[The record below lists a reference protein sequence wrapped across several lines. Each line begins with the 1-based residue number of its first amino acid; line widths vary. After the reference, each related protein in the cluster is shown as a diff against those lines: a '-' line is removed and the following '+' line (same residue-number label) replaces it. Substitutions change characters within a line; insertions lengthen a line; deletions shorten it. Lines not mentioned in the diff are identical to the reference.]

1 MSGESDNQNPQPQPT
16 PPPARRLA
24 EKGDATS
31 PKPRQKRKTDAL
43 AAHPEPRKDVTPE
56 PPEALAPHLK
66 APLEAHQYKMG
77 LVGGVSVSGKSEADI
92 KAWADRKAL
101 EMLPAA
107 LAELN
112 FNLKFGT
119 DKQRS
124 EAVDRV
130 IDMHG
135 LRKREAQAGQHATII
150 LNLGGGKDAL
160 AAKLPWLKREDNEE

>member
-1 MSGESDNQNPQPQPT
+1 
-16 PPPARRLA
+16 
-24 EKGDATS
+24 
-31 PKPRQKRKTDAL
+31 
-43 AAHPEPRKDVTPE
+43 
-56 PPEALAPHLK
+56 
-66 APLEAHQYKMG
+66 MG

-119 DKQRS
+119 DKQRA

-160 AAKLPWLKREDNEE
+160 AAKLPWLKREEPEE